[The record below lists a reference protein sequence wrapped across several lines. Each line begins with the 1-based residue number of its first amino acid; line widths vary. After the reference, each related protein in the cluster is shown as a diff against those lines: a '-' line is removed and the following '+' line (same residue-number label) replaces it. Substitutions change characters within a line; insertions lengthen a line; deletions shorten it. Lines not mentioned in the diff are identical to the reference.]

1 MMTISK
7 KQHKKLKFQKIFLI
21 LIILPEKKELKE
33 INSLKNFLNDFDIKK
48 IDTKSIIHE
57 KFQKDNHKNK
67 HVFFINLYDNLR
79 AKNYRIPLSNEQ
91 KTKMIAGKIVPA
103 IANTNAMLTGFACM
117 QLISLLNSNDISLI
131 KNCYFDS
138 AFNFYQFN
146 NPSDVINIQDQEYNP
161 ILDGP
166 SIAIPNGWTVW
177 DIINIKGPITSKEF
191 IDYLKRK
198 CNVNILGIAYNRQ
211 SIIQLFMPSK
221 AKKLPLLIEEIYEKN
236 SDLKKNQKKVYGQKF
251 LVK

>member
-1 MMTISK
+1 MMTRSK
-7 KQHKKLKFQKIFLI
+7 KQHKKLKIQKIFLI

-138 AFNFYQFN
+138 AFNFNLIILQMLSIYR
-146 NPSDVINIQDQEYNP
+146 IRNI
-161 ILDGP
+161 ILFWM
-166 SIAIPNGWTVW
+166 A
-177 DIINIKGPITSKEF
+177 
-191 IDYLKRK
+191 L
-198 CNVNILGIAYNRQ
+198 Q
-211 SIIQLFMPSK
+211 QLFQMVGQFGI
-221 AKKLPLLIEEIYEKN
+221 LLI
-236 SDLKKNQKKVYGQKF
+236 
-251 LVK
+251 